1 MRIRGTVGSHK
12 GSIASQMLILYLRFY
27 ALEQQKEGHSLSPG
41 FIRRA
46 GSQWA
51 KAAQYLI
58 LTDLDQ
64 ISVQNLMVKFSLV
77 HFP

>member
-1 MRIRGTVGSHK
+1 
-12 GSIASQMLILYLRFY
+12 LLRFY
-27 ALEQQKEGHSLSPG
+27 ALEQQEEGHSLEPG
-41 FIRRA
+41 FIRAA

-51 KAAQYLI
+51 TTAQHLI

-64 ISVQNLMVKFSLV
+64 ISVQNLMVKFLVV